1 MRTKTIFNYVVAAL
15 FCCCVT
21 GMVTSC
27 QSLVD
32 TGSADNPSAE
42 IMLKQGVWTEHDTAL
57 GTAEYTDEQADALS
71 NPEKYTDEELEAIL
85 NSIESIEEPPAVGMM
100 VEGDKAYFFTYSAE
114 GADNLVE
121 GKISYDKDAKK
132 GTIAFPAITGSP
144 ISGQTVNFTMVS
156 EETMEFEF
164 TYEGKKVTGSCAW
177 LCDNLDNWGTD
188 DEGDWKELEP
198 YYKSIAETAG
208 PDGSIDWSDSE
219 AVTIEDVDD
228 EGNIVEKEVT
238 LTDLDKPLEWKEE
251 VASARA
257 GTRMVNAVLEGV
269 SAGIETFTS
278 IFEPDPVEEINA
290 KLDAVLEKL
299 DNALVNQQK
308 MLENQQKM
316 MAQLNEANA
325 RLIAIAEAMKQQ
337 ATIDI
342 FNNRTQ
348 TYYNPLKL
356 QNTAYFNAAF
366 KLYNDNK
373 SDLSKV
379 KDKLG
384 EYGKEWVGNNEEYMT
399 LTWNYIE
406 YLKTVRHS
414 TYGTGVAAIYDG
426 LTFEKYPWE
435 HMGIGDRQTYRANDM
450 ILIAKCLFMINLYAA
465 YGGGSDIKKEGI
477 YNNYNEQKPKLKE
490 FCEFKVSNPNKFLVC
505 QIPGAHF
512 IMHKEIQKYDYRG
525 KDVQIGQSEVF
536 LKEAPNTRYEDD
548 AVYRPKWHV
557 AGSIKIENPKELKEK
572 LIIKEEIQAIY
583 KYFQSAVYPNAKE
596 IYWYN
601 MLIEG
606 NNIAGGAVY
615 SKRPEVSNGTNILL
629 LATKDKRGMGM
640 NSLGNAELTPMI
652 TCTIDHDTVNMGM
665 VNNALFR
672 EAVWFDY
679 YSQSEY
685 YAAIVEK
692 RF

>member
-21 GMVTSC
+21 GMFTSC
-27 QSLVD
+27 KSQDD
-32 TGSADNPSAE
+32 TGSANNPIAVNK
-42 IMLKQGVWTEHDTAL
+42 IRQGIWTEYDTAL
-57 GTAEYTDEQADALS
+57 SASG
-71 NPEKYTDEELEAIL
+71 KYTEEELE
-85 NSIESIEEPPAVGMM
+85 EMPAVGMM

-121 GKISYDKDAKK
+121 GKISYNKDA
-132 GTIAFPAITGSP
+132 GTGVIAFPAIKDSP
-144 ISGQTVNFTMVS
+144 VSGQTVNFTMVS
-156 EETMEFEF
+156 EETMEFEL

-177 LCDNLDNWGTD
+177 LCDNLDNWGTG
-188 DEGDWKELEP
+188 DESDWKELEP
-198 YYKSIAETAG
+198 YYQAIAETAG
-208 PDGSIDWSDSE
+208 PDASIDWSGS
-219 AVTIEDVDD
+219 ATVTVQDVDE

-238 LTDLDKPLEWKEE
+238 VTDLDKPLVWNTG
-251 VASARA
+251 ASARG
-257 GTRMVNAVLEGV
+257 GTRMVSAIIEGV
-269 SAGIETFTS
+269 SAGLEIFTS
-278 IFEPDPVEEINA
+278 LFEPDPMEEINA
-290 KLDAVLEKL
+290 KLDAVLGKL
-299 DNALVNQQK
+299 DNVLQNQQI
-308 MLENQQKM
+308 M
-316 MAQLNEANA
+316 MAKLDEING
-325 RLIAIAEAMKQQ
+325 RLIEIAQRMKQQ
-337 ATIDI
+337 ATVDI

-348 TYYNPLKL
+348 TYYNPLKV
-356 QNTAYFNAAF
+356 QNTAYFNKAF

-373 SDLSKV
+373 SNLGSV

-384 EYGKEWVGNNEEYMT
+384 EYAKEWVGKNEEYIN

-406 YLKTVRHS
+406 YLNTVQHS
-414 TYGTGVAAIYDG
+414 SYGTGMAAIYDG
-426 LTFEKYPWE
+426 VTFDKYPWE
-435 HMGIGDRQTYRANDM
+435 HMGTGDRQTYRANDM
-450 ILIAKCLFMINLYAA
+450 IMIAKCLFMINLYAA

-490 FCEFKVSNPNKFLVC
+490 FCEFKVSNPDKFLVC

-525 KDVQIGQSEVF
+525 KDVQISQSEV

-606 NNIAGGAVY
+606 NDIAGGAVY

-679 YSQSEY
+679 YSQNEY

-692 RF
+692 RY

>member
-1 MRTKTIFNYVVAAL
+1 MIA
-15 FCCCVT
+15 CCVT
-21 GMVTSC
+21 GMFSSC
-27 QSLVD
+27 SGLIDAVV
-32 TGSADNPSAE
+32 GNVDNPAPTTQTTNDAAQ
-42 IMLKQGVWTEHDTAL
+42 LKQGIWTEFDEAL
-57 GTAEYTDEQADALS
+57 LTSG
-71 NPEKYTDEELEAIL
+71 KYTEEELAQM
-85 NSIESIEEPPAVGMM
+85 PAVGMM

-114 GADNLVE
+114 GADDLVE
-121 GKISYDKDAKK
+121 GQISYNKSANT
-132 GTIAFPAITGSP
+132 GTITFPYIAGNPLSI
-144 ISGQTVNFTMVS
+144 QTVNFSMASDDV
-156 EETMEFEF
+156 MQFEF
-164 TYEGKKVTGSCAW
+164 TYEGEKVTGNCAW
-177 LCDNLDNWGTD
+177 LCKDLSNWGTG
-188 DEGDWKELEP
+188 DESGWEELLP
-198 YYKSIAETAG
+198 YYQAIAEEAG
-208 PDGSIDWSDSE
+208 PDGSIDWSGS
-219 AVTIEDVDD
+219 ATVTVQDVDE

-238 LTDLDKPLEWKEE
+238 VTDLDKPLVWNTG
-251 VASARA
+251 ASARG
-257 GTRMVNAVLEGV
+257 GTRMVTAVIEGI
-269 SAGIETFTS
+269 SAGLEIFTS
-278 IFEPDPVEEINA
+278 LFEPDPMEEINA
-290 KLDAVLEKL
+290 KLDAVLGKL
-299 DNALVNQQK
+299 DNVLQNQQI
-308 MLENQQKM
+308 M
-316 MAQLNEANA
+316 MAKLDEING
-325 RLIAIAEAMKQQ
+325 RLIEIAQRMKQQ
-337 ATIDI
+337 ATVDI

-348 TYYNPLKL
+348 TYYNPLKV
-356 QNTAYFNAAF
+356 QNTSYFNKAF
-366 KLYNDNK
+366 NLYNDNK
-373 SDLSKV
+373 SNLGSV

-384 EYGKEWVGNNEEYMT
+384 EYAKEWVGNNEEYIT

-406 YLKTVRHS
+406 YLKTVQHS
-414 TYGTGVAAIYDG
+414 SYGTGMAAVYDG
-426 LTFEKYPWE
+426 LTFDKYPWE
-435 HMGIGDRQTYRANDM
+435 HMGTGDRQTYRANDM
-450 ILIAKCLFMINLYAA
+450 IMIAKCLFMINLYAA

-525 KDVQIGQSEVF
+525 KDVQISQTDV
-536 LKEAPNTRYEDD
+536 LKEAPNPRIEED

-679 YSQSEY
+679 YSQNEY

>member
-21 GMVTSC
+21 GMFTSC
-27 QSLVD
+27 LSLLD
-32 TGSADNPSAE
+32 TGSVDNPSAE
-42 IMLKQGVWTEHDTAL
+42 DMIKQGVWTEYDTAL
-57 GTAEYTDEQADALS
+57 SASG
-71 NPEKYTDEELEAIL
+71 KYTEEELE
-85 NSIESIEEPPAVGMM
+85 EMPAVGMM

-114 GADNLVE
+114 GADDLVE
-121 GKISYDKDAKK
+121 GKISYNKDA
-132 GTIAFPAITGSP
+132 GTGVIAFPAIKDSP
-144 ISGQTVNFTMVS
+144 VSDQTVSFKMVS
-156 EETMEFEF
+156 DELMEFEL
-164 TYEGKKVTGSCAW
+164 TYEGEKVTGSCAW
-177 LCDNLDNWGTD
+177 LCKDLSNWGTG
-188 DEGDWKELEP
+188 DESDWKELEP

-208 PDGSIDWSDSE
+208 PDGSIDWSSS
-219 AVTIEDVDD
+219 ATVTVEDVDE

-238 LTDLDKPLEWKEE
+238 LTDLDKPLVWNTG
-251 VASARA
+251 ASARG
-257 GTRMVNAVLEGV
+257 GTRMVSAIIEGV
-269 SAGIETFTS
+269 SAGLEIFTS
-278 IFEPDPVEEINA
+278 LFEPDPMEEINA
-290 KLDAVLEKL
+290 KLDAVLGKL
-299 DNALVNQQK
+299 DNVLQNQQI
-308 MLENQQKM
+308 M
-316 MAQLNEANA
+316 MAKLDKINA
-325 RLIAIAEAMKQQ
+325 LLVEIAQRMKQQ
-337 ATIDI
+337 ATVDI

-348 TYYNPLKL
+348 TYYNPLKV
-356 QNTAYFNAAF
+356 QNTAYFNKAF

-373 SDLSKV
+373 SNLGSV

-384 EYGKEWVGNNEEYMT
+384 EYAKEWVGNNEEYIN

-406 YLKTVRHS
+406 YLNTVQHS
-414 TYGTGVAAIYDG
+414 SYGTGMAAVYDG
-426 LTFEKYPWE
+426 LTFDKYPWE
-435 HMGIGDRQTYRANDM
+435 HMGTGDRQTYRANDM
-450 ILIAKCLFMINLYAA
+450 IMIAKCLFMINLYAA

-525 KDVQIGQSEVF
+525 KDVQIGDVV

-606 NNIAGGAVY
+606 NDIAGGAVY

-652 TCTIDHDTVNMGM
+652 TCNIDQDTVNMGM

-679 YSQSEY
+679 YSQNDY